1 MVNDSETDGWNF
13 LGTLSGKPWCSLDQI
28 HWGGVPVDFIPIV
41 EIAVEVRDIPDVE
54 RVQPFCSSDFV

>member
-1 MVNDSETDGWNF
+1 METMVLFGSN
-13 LGTLSGKPWCSLDQI
+13 SL
-28 HWGGVPVDFIPIV
+28 GGVPVDFIPIV